1 MTENKR
7 EGNAARPVMSRAIFK
22 QMAIETPKLRS
33 QITFWSLAL
42 AGLELDLW
50 TKSAVFAWLDQ
61 KDSFSVIDGYLQFVT
76 ALNNGAAFG
85 IFAGKMYMLMAV
97 SVIALIVILAVFYLG
112 GNQHVMVNMAL
123 GLLVAGICGNLYDRI
138 FNNGLVR
145 DFIDVSIGNYHWPA
159 FNVADSLL
167 CIGVVLLLISTFFT
181 QQSSQKH
188 AQQQK

>member
-123 GLLVAGICGNLYDRI
+123 GLLVAGICA
-138 FNNGLVR
+138 GLSQGR
-145 DFIDVSIGNYHWPA
+145 APRRSLRVS
-159 FNVADSLL
+159 S
-167 CIGVVLLLISTFFT
+167 C
-181 QQSSQKH
+181 
-188 AQQQK
+188 